1 MDKEKIKFSIV
12 ISYFLCYYLPYE
24 DKCTSQTN
32 KVAAMEEKNE
42 FYVVRAR
49 ALPEGLLKT
58 AQAERLLALNKAMTV
73 LEATQEAGIGRST
86 YYKYKDDIF
95 HFNEHSQGRTIT
107 MMLQLSDVSGLL
119 SNVLNYIAGYEA
131 NILTIHQSI
140 PVGGVASVTVSM
152 EVRKAS
158 GDISEMIKGIEN
170 LDGVQYVKIIARE

>member
-1 MDKEKIKFSIV
+1 
-12 ISYFLCYYLPYE
+12 
-24 DKCTSQTN
+24 
-32 KVAAMEEKNE
+32 MEEKDE

-58 AQAERLLALNKAMTV
+58 AQVGRLLAANLTMTV
-73 LEATQEAGIGRST
+73 QEAAQAAGIGRST

-95 HFNEHSQGRTIT
+95 PFNEHSQGRTIT

-119 SNVLNYIAGYEA
+119 SNVLNRIADYEA
-131 NILTIHQSI
+131 NILTIHQAI

-152 EVRKAS
+152 EVRRTS
-158 GDISEMIKGIEN
+158 GDISEMLKDIEG